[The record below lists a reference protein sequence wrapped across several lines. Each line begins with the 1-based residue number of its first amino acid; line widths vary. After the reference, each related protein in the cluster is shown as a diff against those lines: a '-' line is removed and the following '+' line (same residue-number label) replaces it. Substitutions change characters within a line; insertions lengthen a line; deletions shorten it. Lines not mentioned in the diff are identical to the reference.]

1 MDDEALLERARRGDR
16 DAFAAIVTRHQDELY
31 TMALRITGTPADAAD
46 VVQET
51 FLRAYVRIPVLRG
64 QTIRAWLFRVAI
76 NCSHDVQRRSIRR
89 PADPL
94 EDAEGNIVELPDPDL
109 GPEATALARERV
121 AAVREALLT
130 LHPDFRA
137 VVVLRD
143 VNELSYEEMSAA
155 LRVPI
160 GTVKSRLNRARSML
174 AKALRGSAAFPGFA
188 EEKA

>member
-1 MDDEALLERARRGDR
+1 MDDEALLERARHGDR

-76 NCSHDVQRRSIRR
+76 NCSHDVQRRTIRR

-94 EDAEGNIVELPDPDL
+94 EDEHGNIVELPDPAL
-109 GPEATALARERV
+109 GPEATALSRERL

-130 LHPDFRA
+130 LQPDFRA
-137 VVVLRD
+137 AVVLRD
-143 VNELSYEEMSAA
+143 VNDLSYEEMSAA

-160 GTVKSRLNRARSML
+160 GTVKSRLNRGRSML

-188 EEKA
+188 EEHA

>member
-1 MDDEALLERARRGDR
+1 
-16 DAFAAIVTRHQDELY
+16 
-31 TMALRITGTPADAAD
+31 MALRILGTPADAAD

-76 NCSHDVQRRSIRR
+76 NCSHDVQRRTVRR

-94 EDAEGNIVELPDPDL
+94 EDCAATSSLPDPAL
-109 GPEATALARERV
+109 SPEASALARERV
-121 AAVREALLT
+121 PAVREALLT

-143 VNELSYEEMSAA
+143 VNGLSYEEMSTA
-155 LRVPI
+155 LRIPI
-160 GTVKSRLNRARSML
+160 GTVKSRLNAPARCWP
-174 AKALRGSAAFPGFA
+174 KRCGEPLRSGIRGGARVRPPPRRPLFRRL
-188 EEKA
+188 